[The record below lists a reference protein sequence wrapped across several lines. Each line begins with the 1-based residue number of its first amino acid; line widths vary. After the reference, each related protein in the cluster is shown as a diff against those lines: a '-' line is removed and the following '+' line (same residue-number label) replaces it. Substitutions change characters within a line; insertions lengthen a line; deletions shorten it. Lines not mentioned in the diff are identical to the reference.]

1 MNLIFL
7 GAPGAGKGTQAEV
20 VSDALNIPQIT
31 PGNILREA
39 AKNGTEDGLKA
50 KAAMDAG
57 ALVSD
62 DIVIGILKDRIAED
76 DCKNGFILDGFP
88 RTVPQAE
95 ALDAMGIQIDK
106 VIEITAIQSQQ
117 IKHLGLVA
125 LITVQSRD
133 FNGNV
138 GEMMVKMGR
147 GEDALKAMFDAKL
160 KGG

>member
-1 MNLIFL
+1 MNMNEQF
-7 GAPGAGKGTQAEV
+7 
-20 VSDALNIPQIT
+20 
-31 PGNILREA
+31 
-39 AKNGTEDGLKA
+39 
-50 KAAMDAG
+50 
-57 ALVSD
+57 
-62 DIVIGILKDRIAED
+62 DIVNLLKDKKALIKYIIDMITSSDKFAQ
-76 DCKNGFILDGFP
+76 NL
-88 RTVPQAE
+88 PQLRDRGWSE
-95 ALDAMGIQIDK
+95 QGMLDK

-117 IKHLGLVA
+117 IKHLALVA